1 MRSPNKYCQNCY
13 PVAKL
18 FLAICDP
25 MGCSKSG
32 FPVHHQL
39 PEPAQTHVHRVN
51 DAIQPSHPLSPF
63 LFLPSIFPSLKVFS
77 SESALRNQ
85 VAKVLELRLQHQCFQ
100 WVFRVKYCQNGQNQS
115 VGRESRG
122 DCSWLFHLLVAAI
135 TVIYGF
141 VFLLHFVLCISFE
154 CLVGMHLT
162 ACRTHWD
169 NLE

>member
-1 MRSPNKYCQNCY
+1 MLRKQGNVRLLLQWGGHFRDFQCHCHLCAHCLGFLKLLLTYQRLYQFPMVVITNLSQSQQLKQYFSRLAARSPNKYCQNCY

-100 WVFRVKYCQNGQNQS
+100 
-115 VGRESRG
+115 
-122 DCSWLFHLLVAAI
+122 
-135 TVIYGF
+135 
-141 VFLLHFVLCISFE
+141 
-154 CLVGMHLT
+154 
-162 ACRTHWD
+162 
-169 NLE
+169 

>member
-1 MRSPNKYCQNCY
+1 MSL
-13 PVAKL
+13 L
-18 FLAICDP
+18 FSCSAQLCLTLCDSIDWSMP
-25 MGCSKSG
+25 GYS
-32 FPVHHQL
+32 VLHHLQ
-39 PEPAQTHVHRVN
+39 EFAQTHVHWVG
-51 DAIQPSHPLSPF
+51 DAIHPSHLLSPCSPPAF
-63 LFLPSIFPSLKVFS
+63 SRSQYQDLFQWFS
-77 SESALRNQ
+77 SSQQ